1 MAGPFPET
9 FRIVIY
15 LIGIMTKQAEVLQRA
30 MEYGKQAEK
39 SKVRSAL
46 RDIDLNIS
54 WGHIARDYFQKSV
67 SWFYQR
73 LNEVDGHGNPC
84 AFSLEEK
91 EQLRGAL
98 FDLSDRIRRAAEK
111 I

>member
-1 MAGPFPET
+1 MAIQE
-9 FRIVIY
+9 
-15 LIGIMTKQAEVLQRA
+15 KEVLQRA
-30 MEYGKQAEK
+30 LRYGEQAEK
-39 SKVRSAL
+39 SKVRTAL

-84 AFSLEEK
+84 EFSPEEK

-98 FDLSDRIRRAAEK
+98 IDLSDRIRRAADN

>member
-1 MAGPFPET
+1 MATQE
-9 FRIVIY
+9 
-15 LIGIMTKQAEVLQRA
+15 EVLQRA
-30 MEYGKQAEK
+30 LRYGEQASK

-84 AFSLEEK
+84 EFTPEEK
-91 EQLRGAL
+91 EQLRDAL
-98 FDLSDRIRRAAEK
+98 IDLSDRIRRAAGN

>member
-1 MAGPFPET
+1 MATQE
-9 FRIVIY
+9 
-15 LIGIMTKQAEVLQRA
+15 EVLQKALR
-30 MEYGKQAEK
+30 YGEQAK
-39 SKVRSAL
+39 RSKVRTAL

-54 WGHIARDYFQKSV
+54 WGELARDYFKKSA

-84 AFSLEEK
+84 EFTPNEK

-98 FDLSDRIRRAAEK
+98 IDLSERIRRAAEN

>member
-1 MAGPFPET
+1 MATQE
-9 FRIVIY
+9 
-15 LIGIMTKQAEVLQRA
+15 KVLQRA
-30 MEYGKQAEK
+30 LEYGEQVRK

-84 AFSLEEK
+84 EFSTEEK

-98 FDLSDRIRRAAEK
+98 VDLSDRIRRAAEK

>member
-1 MAGPFPET
+1 MIMAQE
-9 FRIVIY
+9 
-15 LIGIMTKQAEVLQRA
+15 EVLQRA
-30 MEYGKQAEK
+30 MRYGEQAEK

-46 RDIDLNIS
+46 RDIDLIIS
-54 WGHIARDYFQKSV
+54 WRHIANEYFQKSV

-84 AFSLEEK
+84 EFSTEEK

-98 FDLSDRIRRAAEK
+98 IDLSDRIRHAAEK

>member
-1 MAGPFPET
+1 MATQEE
-9 FRIVIY
+9 I
-15 LIGIMTKQAEVLQRA
+15 LQRA
-30 MEYGKQAEK
+30 LHYGEQARK

-84 AFSLEEK
+84 EFTPDER
-91 EQLRGAL
+91 EQLRNAL
-98 FDLSDRIRRAAEK
+98 IDLSDRIRRAADN

>member
-1 MAGPFPET
+1 MATQE
-9 FRIVIY
+9 
-15 LIGIMTKQAEVLQRA
+15 EVLQRA
-30 MEYGKQAEK
+30 QQYGEQAEK

-46 RDIDLNIS
+46 RDIDLNVS
-54 WGHIARDYFQKSV
+54 WRHIANDYFQKSV

-84 AFSLEEK
+84 EFTTEEK
-91 EQLRGAL
+91 EQLRRAL
-98 FDLSDRIRRAAEK
+98 IDLSERIRRAAEK

>member
-1 MAGPFPET
+1 MGQNEKELQS
-9 FRIVIY
+9 V
-15 LIGIMTKQAEVLQRA
+15 MQRA
-30 MEYGKQAEK
+30 RQYGEQAEK

-54 WGHIARDYFQKSV
+54 WRHIANDYFQKSV

-84 AFSLEEK
+84 EFTTEEK
-91 EQLRGAL
+91 ERLRGAL
-98 FDLSDRIRRAAEK
+98 IDLSDRIRRAAEN

>member
-1 MAGPFPET
+1 MVQQEELQPVMQKALA
-9 FRIVIY
+9 Y
-15 LIGIMTKQAEVLQRA
+15 AEQT
-30 MEYGKQAEK
+30 EK

-54 WGHIARDYFQKSV
+54 WRHIANDYFQKSV

-84 AFSLEEK
+84 EFTPEEK

-98 FDLSDRIRRAAEK
+98 IDLSVRIRRAADN

>member
-1 MAGPFPET
+1 MATQE
-9 FRIVIY
+9 
-15 LIGIMTKQAEVLQRA
+15 EVLQRA
-30 MEYGKQAEK
+30 LRYGEQAEK
-39 SKVRSAL
+39 SKVRQAL
-46 RDIDLNIS
+46 RDIDLNVS
-54 WGHIARDYFQKSV
+54 WRHIANDYFQKSV

-84 AFSLEEK
+84 EFSPEEK

-98 FDLSDRIRRAAEK
+98 VDLSDRIRRAAEK

>member
-1 MAGPFPET
+1 MATSEE
-9 FRIVIY
+9 I
-15 LIGIMTKQAEVLQRA
+15 LQRA
-30 MEYGKQAEK
+30 LRHAEQTEK

-46 RDIDLNIS
+46 RDIDLSIS
-54 WGHIARDYFQKSV
+54 WRHIANDYFQKSV

-84 AFSLEEK
+84 EFSAEEK

-98 FDLSDRIRRAAEK
+98 IDLSDRIRRASEK

>member
-1 MAGPFPET
+1 MQKALA
-9 FRIVIY
+9 Y
-15 LIGIMTKQAEVLQRA
+15 AE
-30 MEYGKQAEK
+30 QAEK

-54 WGHIARDYFQKSV
+54 WRHIANDYFQKSV

-84 AFSLEEK
+84 EFTPEEK

-98 FDLSDRIRRAAEK
+98 IDLSDRIRRAAEK

>member
-1 MAGPFPET
+1 MVKNE
-9 FRIVIY
+9 
-15 LIGIMTKQAEVLQRA
+15 EVLQRA
-30 MEYGKQAEK
+30 MRYGGQAEK

-84 AFSLEEK
+84 EFSTEEK

-98 FDLSDRIRRAAEK
+98 IDLSDRIRRAADK

>member
-1 MAGPFPET
+1 MATSEE
-9 FRIVIY
+9 I
-15 LIGIMTKQAEVLQRA
+15 LQRA
-30 MEYGKQAEK
+30 LRHAEQTEK

-46 RDIDLNIS
+46 RDIDLSIS
-54 WGHIARDYFQKSV
+54 WRHIANDYFQKSV

-84 AFSLEEK
+84 EFSPEEK

-98 FDLSDRIRRAAEK
+98 IDLSDRIRRASEK

>member
-1 MAGPFPET
+1 MATHEEE
-9 FRIVIY
+9 
-15 LIGIMTKQAEVLQRA
+15 EVLQRA
-30 MEYGKQAEK
+30 LRYGEQAKK

-54 WGHIARDYFQKSV
+54 WGRIASDYFQKSV

-84 AFSLEEK
+84 QFTTEEK

-98 FDLSDRIRRAAEK
+98 IDLSERIRRAAEK

>member
-1 MAGPFPET
+1 
-9 FRIVIY
+9 
-15 LIGIMTKQAEVLQRA
+15 MTYEQELQAAMQKAQR
-30 MEYGKQAEK
+30 YGEQAAK

-46 RDIDLNIS
+46 RDIDLIIS
-54 WGHIARDYFQKSV
+54 WRHIANDYFQKSV

-84 AFSLEEK
+84 EFTPEEK

-98 FDLSDRIRRAAEK
+98 IDLSERIRRAAEN

>member
-1 MAGPFPET
+1 MAQEEKEMQS
-9 FRIVIY
+9 VMQKALAY
-15 LIGIMTKQAEVLQRA
+15 AE
-30 MEYGKQAEK
+30 QAEK

-54 WGHIARDYFQKSV
+54 WRHIANDYFQKSV

-84 AFSLEEK
+84 EFTPDEK

-98 FDLSDRIRRAAEK
+98 IDLSVRIRRAADN

>member
-1 MAGPFPET
+1 MA
-9 FRIVIY
+9 
-15 LIGIMTKQAEVLQRA
+15 KQEEVLLRA
-30 MEYGKQAEK
+30 LKYGEQTRK

-84 AFSLEEK
+84 EFSAEEK

-98 FDLSDRIRRAAEK
+98 IDLSERIRRAAEK

>member
-1 MAGPFPET
+1 MATSE
-9 FRIVIY
+9 
-15 LIGIMTKQAEVLQRA
+15 EVLQRA
-30 MEYGKQAEK
+30 LRYGEQAEK

-54 WGHIARDYFQKSV
+54 WGHIANDYFEKSA

-84 AFSLEEK
+84 EFSAEEK

-98 FDLSDRIRRAAEK
+98 IDLSNRIRRAAEK

>member
-1 MAGPFPET
+1 MQKALLHGE
-9 FRIVIY
+9 
-15 LIGIMTKQAEVLQRA
+15 QAS
-30 MEYGKQAEK
+30 K
-39 SKVRSAL
+39 SKVRAAL

-84 AFSLEEK
+84 AFSTEEK

-98 FDLSDRIRRAAEK
+98 VDLSERIRRAAEN

>member
-1 MAGPFPET
+1 MATQEE
-9 FRIVIY
+9 I
-15 LIGIMTKQAEVLQRA
+15 LQRA
-30 MEYGKQAEK
+30 LRYGEQAKK
-39 SKVRSAL
+39 SKVRTAL
-46 RDIDLNIS
+46 HDIDLNIS

-84 AFSLEEK
+84 EFSQEEK

-98 FDLSDRIRRAAEK
+98 IDLSNRIRRAADK

>member
-1 MAGPFPET
+1 MVQEEKELQS
-9 FRIVIY
+9 V
-15 LIGIMTKQAEVLQRA
+15 MQRA
-30 MEYGKQAEK
+30 RAYGEQAEK

-54 WGHIARDYFQKSV
+54 WRHIANDYFQKSV

-84 AFSLEEK
+84 EFTTEEK

-98 FDLSDRIRRAAEK
+98 IDLSARIRRAAEK

>member
-1 MAGPFPET
+1 
-9 FRIVIY
+9 
-15 LIGIMTKQAEVLQRA
+15 MTYEEELQAAKQKAQQDGE
-30 MEYGKQAEK
+30 QAEK
-39 SKVRSAL
+39 AKVRSAL
-46 RDIDLNIS
+46 RDIDLNIN
-54 WGHIARDYFQKSV
+54 WRHIANDYFQKSV

-84 AFSLEEK
+84 EFTPKEK

-98 FDLSDRIRRAAEK
+98 IDLSERIRRAAEN

>member
-1 MAGPFPET
+1 MEEKEK
-9 FRIVIY
+9 
-15 LIGIMTKQAEVLQRA
+15 LQAVMQKARR
-30 MEYGKQAEK
+30 YGEQAAK

-54 WGHIARDYFQKSV
+54 WGHIARDYFNKSV

-84 AFSLEEK
+84 EFTTEEK

-98 FDLSDRIRRAAEK
+98 IDLSERIRRAAEN